1 MRNKFIGILFLLLSC
16 QLCTVIIYMIRTGW
30 KIKLL
35 RRQYTNCKYSIGTV
49 ATPNSSLSYC
59 VLTWDYS
66 ACKCSLSWSRQR
78 VAISGSAVL
87 WYENSRAQTVHSQHF
102 CVCFSRLQRAR
113 YWKLKSLGLLIRLK
127 SDGPINSSFTRKL
140 CCIN

>member
-1 MRNKFIGILFLLLSC
+1 MRNKFTFYFYYFRVSICI
-16 QLCTVIIYMIRTGW
+16 VIIYMIRNGW

-35 RRQYTNCKYSIGTV
+35 RRQYTNYKYSIGTV
-49 ATPNSSLSYC
+49 ATPNSSLPYC
-59 VLTWDYS
+59 VLTSDYS
-66 ACKCSLSWSRQR
+66 ACKCLLSWNRQR
-78 VAISGSAVL
+78 VAISGSAVF

-127 SDGPINSSFTRKL
+127 SDVPINSSFIRKL